1 MEKTYNCIHKAAQT
15 GPSLILPIFFGP
27 IGHIIIVI
35 LRYTLLIQPCLFY
48 STKFGLVYFL
58 VLGNNRLGKGKMRVH

>member
-27 IGHIIIVI
+27 IGHIIIVMVI
-35 LRYTLLIQPCLFY
+35 DLFNSTLHIRFNQVWPCLF
-48 STKFGLVYFL
+48 SSSGQ
-58 VLGNNRLGKGKMRVH
+58 